1 MSSTT
6 TKKRGLNVD
15 PVSAAAAAASATDK
29 AAAKKHRKK
38 AVTAKSLGLTKEEF
52 DSIKP
57 TPIKRALSRN
67 LLSR

>member
-15 PVSAAAAAASATDK
+15 PVSAATDK

>member
-15 PVSAAAAAASATDK
+15 PVSAA
-29 AAAKKHRKK
+29 HRKK